1 MLSYDLSHTTFSTQH
16 SAFSTHIRGGDILER
31 IGIYGGT
38 YSPPHIGHIRAAE
51 YAIGALK
58 LDRLLLIPTGVS
70 PHKEMAAGASSADR
84 LEMLRLSSSGIER
97 AEVSDMEIRRA
108 GSSYTVDTLRTLKEQ
123 NPDSQLVLLMGT
135 DMFLSFTSWREPE
148 AIMQLAVL
156 AVFCRGEK
164 GERQRI
170 KDQKA
175 ALEAMGARVEL
186 VANPVTAIS
195 STDLRRMLIFGCGD
209 PFLMPGVGD
218 YIRANGLYGT
228 GKDRRNLSMEAL
240 EAEVISLMNPNRVA
254 HVLGCRDTAVELAKV
269 YGENEVDA
277 ARAGLLHDITKAI
290 DGPLQ
295 LTLCAEYGMIL
306 DTFSRRFPKTL
317 HALTGSLVAQ
327 RVFGENEHVVSAICH
342 HTTGRANMTLLE
354 KIIYIADY
362 VEPNRDFPGV
372 EEMRRLAYTDLDAA
386 VLMGLESAVAHVRR
400 QGQAL
405 APATI
410 EALEYLRTQN

>member
-1 MLSYDLSHTTFSTQH
+1 M
-16 SAFSTHIRGGDILER
+16 R

-38 YSPPHIGHIRAAE
+38 YSPPHIGHMRAAE
-51 YAIGALK
+51 FAIDALK

-84 LEMLRLSSSGIER
+84 IRMLRISAADIEK
-97 AEVSDMEIRRA
+97 AEVSDIEVNRA
-108 GSSYTVDTLRTLKEQ
+108 GSSYTVDTLRAIKGE

-135 DMFLSFTSWREPE
+135 DMFTSFLSWREPD
-148 AIMQLAVL
+148 AILELAAL

-164 GERQRI
+164 GEAARI
-170 KDQKA
+170 GAQKA
-175 ALEAMGARVEL
+175 GLEAMGARVEL
-186 VANPVTAIS
+186 VENPVTAIS
-195 STDLRRMLIFGCGD
+195 STDLRRMLIFGCAD
-209 PFLMPGVGD
+209 SFLMPGVGD
-218 YIRANGLYGT
+218 YIRSNGLYGT
-228 GKDRRNLSMEAL
+228 GKDRKNLSMEEL
-240 EAEVISLMNPNRVA
+240 ETEVVSLLNPNRVA
-254 HVLGCRDTAVELAKV
+254 HVLGCRDCAMELARL

-295 LTLCAEYGMIL
+295 LTLCAEYGIVL
-306 DTFSRRFPKTL
+306 DTFSQRFPKTL

-327 RVFGENEHVVSAICH
+327 RIFGENERVVSAICH
-342 HTTGRANMTLLE
+342 HTTGRADMTLLE

-362 VEPNRDFPGV
+362 VERNRDFPGV
-372 EEMRRLAYTDLDAA
+372 EEMRQLAYTDLDKA

-400 QGQAL
+400 QGQDL

-410 EALEYLRTQN
+410 EALEFLQKQNA